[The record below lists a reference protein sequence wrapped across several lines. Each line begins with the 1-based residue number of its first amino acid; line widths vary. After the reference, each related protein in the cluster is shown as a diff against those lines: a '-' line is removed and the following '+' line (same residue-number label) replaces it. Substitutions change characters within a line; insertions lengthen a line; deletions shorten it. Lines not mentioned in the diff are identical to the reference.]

1 MAHSTPSANTLV
13 GKNSSKSPIG
23 NANNTLQ
30 DPARTTFSIAAGFGV
45 PPPSFSYGVVPNAL
59 PASEIPMQL
68 SASPAMKSSQP
79 ASASTLLHP
88 PVPGQSSTSRPSFSY
103 GINTHNNIDSQNGQQ
118 FTTNS
123 AIGSGLSQGGK
134 SATSVATVVQS
145 PVQAPAGHPNVS
157 ITGTSGLAV
166 QDPLPSPVPVPNGA
180 PLVAAGFSFSRA
192 SQSLAAVDAMQKDT
206 SPKSQNLRQATQD
219 GGAIPPAPTSSQ
231 SVPLPANSSAGS
243 SMTPP
248 ATSNFYPTTIRMP
261 TAPSIPG
268 PPGMP
273 RTLAMPGPPGI
284 PPFAPMS
291 TNIGFHSTTADSSSG
306 VQRPIISSTALL
318 PPNLSGQ
325 QLVYPSYPSTPAVAV
340 PPQVPWL
347 QPQPVGG
354 LPRPPFMAFSGVPPG
369 PFPLA
374 VRGVMPPVSLLNSQV
389 PAIAPVE
396 PTGNAFAS
404 VGSGLPADS
413 SLLQPELPPPGI
425 DYEKKADV
433 DGAVV
438 NNLGVNAWTAHRTE
452 TGAVYYYN
460 AVNGEST
467 YDRPSGF
474 NGEPDKLT
482 VQPTPVSMEK
492 LAGTDWALVTT
503 DVGKKYYYNDKT
515 KVSSWQIPKEVAE
528 LRREDCGSLNASAV
542 PVQNASSLAEKA
554 SIPASLS
561 APAVN
566 TGGRDATPLRPSAVP
581 GLSSALDLIKKKL
594 QEPGLPITPS
604 PLSVSSGT
612 TISELNGSRTVD
624 ATTKGPQGENSK
636 DRQNANGD
644 GNMSDSSSDSEDL
657 DSGPTKEECII
668 QFKEM
673 LKERGVAP
681 FSKWEKELPK
691 ILFDPRFKA
700 VPGHSTRRSLFEHF
714 VRTRAE
720 EERKE
725 KRAAQKAAIEG
736 FKQLLEEASE
746 DIDHKTDYHSFKK
759 NWSTDLRF
767 EALDRKERELLLN
780 ERVLPLKKAEEEKIQ
795 AIRAASAASFKS
807 MLQDKGGIT
816 MSTRWS
822 RVKDSLRNDPRYK
835 SVKHEDREAIFNEY
849 IFELKAAKDEAERVS
864 KAKREEQDKLRERER
879 ETRKRKEREEQEME
893 RVRLKIRRKEAVAS
907 YQALLV
913 ETIKDPLASWTE
925 SKPKLDKDPQG
936 RAANSDL
943 DQADMEKLFREHVK
957 SLYERCTHEF
967 RSLLSEVLT
976 VEAAAQVMEDGKT
989 VITSWSTAKQL
1000 LKPDPRYSKIPRKE
1014 KESLWRRYAEEMLQK
1029 QNSVPDTNEDK
1040 LYAETKGRSSF
1051 DSRKRSPSGS
1061 RRTHGR
1067 R

>member
-13 GKNSSKSPIG
+13 GQNSPKSPIG

-30 DPARTTFSIAAGFGV
+30 DPARTTFSTAAGVGV
-45 PPPSFSYGVVPNAL
+45 PPPSFSYGVVPNA
-59 PASEIPMQL
+59 PSASESSMQP
-68 SASPAMKSSQP
+68 SATPAMKSSQP
-79 ASASTLLHP
+79 ASASALLHP
-88 PVPGQSSTSRPSFSY
+88 PVPGQSSTTRPSFSY
-103 GINTHNNIDSQNGQQ
+103 GINTHNNIDSLNSQQ
-118 FTTNS
+118 FTTSS
-123 AIGSGLSQGGK
+123 AIGSGHSQCGK

-157 ITGTSGLAV
+157 ITGTSDQVV

-180 PLVAAGFSFSRA
+180 PSVAAGFSFSRA

-206 SPKSQNLRQATQD
+206 SLKSHTLGHATQD
-219 GGAIPPAPTSSQ
+219 GGAIPPASTSSQ
-231 SVPLPANSSAGS
+231 SVSLPANSPATS
-243 SMTPP
+243 SLTPL
-248 ATSNFYPTTIRMP
+248 ATSNFYPTIRMP
-261 TAPSIPG
+261 AAPSI
-268 PPGMP
+268 PGMP
-273 RTLAMPGPPGI
+273 RTLAIPGPPGI
-284 PPFAPMS
+284 PPFPPMS
-291 TNIGFHSTTADSSSG
+291 TNVGFHSTPADSSSG
-306 VQRPIISSTALL
+306 VQRPIVSSTVSL

-325 QLVYPSYPSTPAVAV
+325 QLVYPSYLSAPAVAV
-340 PPQVPWL
+340 PPQMAWM

-374 VRGVMPPVSLLNSQV
+374 AHGVMPPVSLPNPQV
-389 PAIAPVE
+389 PAIAPVG
-396 PTGNAFAS
+396 PPGYASAS
-404 VGSGLPADS
+404 VGLGPPAGS

-433 DGAVV
+433 DGAAVINV
-438 NNLGVNAWTAHRTE
+438 DVNAWTAHRTE
-452 TGAVYYYN
+452 TGAVYFYN
-460 AVNGEST
+460 AVSGEST

-474 NGEPDKLT
+474 EGESDKLT

-503 DVGKKYYYNDKT
+503 DVGKKYYHNDKT

-528 LRREDCGSLNASAV
+528 LRKEDGGSLNASAV
-542 PVQNASSLAEKA
+542 PVQNASALAEKV
-554 SIPASLS
+554 SIPTSLS
-561 APAVN
+561 APAIN
-566 TGGRDATPLRPSAVP
+566 TGGRDATPLRPSAAP
-581 GLSSALDLIKKKL
+581 GSSSALDLIKKKL
-594 QEPGLPITPS
+594 QEPGLPITSS
-604 PLSVSSGT
+604 PLPASSGT
-612 TISELNGSRTVD
+612 TISELNGSRSVD
-624 ATTKGPQGENSK
+624 ATTKGPQGESSK

-644 GNMSDSSSDSEDL
+644 GNLSDSSSDSEDL

-700 VPGHSTRRSLFEHF
+700 VPGHSTRRSLFEHY

-746 DIDHKTDYHSFKK
+746 EIDHKIDYQSFKK
-759 NWSTDLRF
+759 KWGSDPRF

-780 ERVLPLKKAEEEKIQ
+780 ERVLPLKKAADEKIQ

-849 IFELKAAKDEAERVS
+849 ISELKAAEEEAERVS

-957 SLYERCTHEF
+957 SLYERRAREF

-976 VEAAAQVMEDGKT
+976 VEAAAQVPEDGKT
-989 VITSWSTAKQL
+989 VLTSWSTAKQL
-1000 LKPDPRYSKIPRKE
+1000 LKPDPRYSKMPRKE
-1014 KESLWRRYAEEMLQK
+1014 KESLWRRYAEEMLRK
-1029 QNSVPDTNEDK
+1029 QNSAPHTNEDK
-1040 LYAETKGRSSF
+1040 LYTETKGRSSL